1 MVKLVEASW
10 RGEVEEDDGCA
21 VGEAAGGD
29 GARLCVFHRGV
40 GAAGGHAGRFRRS
53 GLLFECCRGG
63 EQNQEERGKKGGEPI
78 RMKRGVR
85 VHLPAAGTGGSSTCK
100 IWSAR
105 AFFSV

>member
-21 VGEAAGGD
+21 VDEAAGGD
-29 GARLCVFHRGV
+29 GARLCVFHRGG

-53 GLLFECCRGG
+53 GRLFECCRGG

-78 RMKRGVR
+78 RMERGR
-85 VHLPAAGTGGSSTCK
+85 RCDLPAGGRGGP
-100 IWSAR
+100 R
-105 AFFSV
+105 ALKDLWC